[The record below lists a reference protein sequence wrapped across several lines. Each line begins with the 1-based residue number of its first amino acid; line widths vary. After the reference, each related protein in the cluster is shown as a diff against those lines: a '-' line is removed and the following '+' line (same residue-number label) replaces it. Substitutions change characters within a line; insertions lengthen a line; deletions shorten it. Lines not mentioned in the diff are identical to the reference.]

1 MRWIVIGLEDL
12 CVSNFLAPN
21 DPVAAQGSVD
31 LELQHGEDE
40 VLKEC
45 LQSGVPRTGPGL

>member
-1 MRWIVIGLEDL
+1 MVIGMEDL

-31 LELQHGEDE
+31 LELQHREEE
-40 VLKEC
+40 VLKESV
-45 LQSGVPRTGPGL
+45 QPGVPRTWPRL